1 MAIKRYVIK
10 FVSDLRQ
17 VDDFLRVLWF
27 PPPLKLIATEILL
40 KAPKAKPNKTEVKSP
55 VRSISPHRD
64 LTVNIMDN
72 QITN

>member
-1 MAIKRYVIK
+1 
-10 FVSDLRQ
+10 
-17 VDDFLRVLWF
+17 
-27 PPPLKLIATEILL
+27 L